1 MIFVAL
7 RIGQRFRKETI
18 RKIRS
23 NTLSYKNQYGIAKP
37 GPARIGPITRKD
49 KIRPNTLKY
58 KCSIR
63 TDLVS
68 LSYFTVL
75 RSAEFWSVWGRHPY
89 GPIRSLTVDAR
100 IMVYCSYLGVLRAF
114 QFLGGNSHNFGGK
127 FAVAPRYTPCV

>member
-37 GPARIGPITRKD
+37 GPARIGPITTKD

-58 KCSIR
+58 KMLD
-63 TDLVS
+63 TD
-68 LSYFTVL
+68 
-75 RSAEFWSVWGRHPY
+75 
-89 GPIRSLTVDAR
+89 
-100 IMVYCSYLGVLRAF
+100 
-114 QFLGGNSHNFGGK
+114 
-127 FAVAPRYTPCV
+127 